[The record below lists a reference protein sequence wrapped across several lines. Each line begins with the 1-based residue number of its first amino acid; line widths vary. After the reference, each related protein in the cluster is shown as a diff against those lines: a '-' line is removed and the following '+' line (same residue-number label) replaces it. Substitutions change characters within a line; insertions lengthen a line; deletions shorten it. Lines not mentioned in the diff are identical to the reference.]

1 MSKWFVC
8 ATNDLVVMISND
20 ADYESKKKILTEWG
34 VIDEN
39 GEIYAAFAEDGENR
53 TFRRN

>member
-1 MSKWFVC
+1 
-8 ATNDLVVMISND
+8 MISND